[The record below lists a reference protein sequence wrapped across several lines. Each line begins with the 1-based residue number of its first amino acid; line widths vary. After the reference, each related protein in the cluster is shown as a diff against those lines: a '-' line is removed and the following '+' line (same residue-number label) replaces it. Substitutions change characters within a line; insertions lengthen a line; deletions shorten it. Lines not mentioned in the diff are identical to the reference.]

1 MRKILA
7 YLLVSFAM
15 ISCAPVIGI
24 VENNA
29 YKITCDT
36 KAIKKEWETNL
47 NNQNIPAQLVNFE
60 IISNKTETTG
70 ETYYLLVA
78 KNNDNTVKIGRKL
91 QLVNDKFSFITTN
104 KSPLSDRV
112 TITCSGCSKGC
123 GIALKEDG
131 KWKCTSCIE
140 GSSCT
145 KSETISDNSPV
156 INR

>member
-1 MRKILA
+1 MT
-7 YLLVSFAM
+7 
-15 ISCAPVIGI
+15 SCAQTVGI

-36 KAIKKEWETNL
+36 DAIKKEWETTL
-47 NNQNIPAQLVNFE
+47 SNQKTPAQLVNFE

-70 ETYYLLVA
+70 ETYYLLLA

-104 KSPLSDRV
+104 KRYLSDGG
-112 TITCSGCSKGC
+112 TITCSGCSDGC
-123 GIALKEDG
+123 SIALKDDG
-131 KWKCTSCIE
+131 NWKCTSCIE
-140 GSSCT
+140 GSGCT
-145 KSETISDNSPV
+145 KTETQTDNSPV